1 VSETFGYDTRSR
13 MTTWTTSSPAT
24 TRTFSY
30 DGAGRLRKV
39 ARTGNGPANEVYYY
53 HVDDQIP
60 YEVRTAG
67 AVTTHLY
74 RHGVWGRR
82 ATTPTVYT
90 DTEQLLPMLAVRGT
104 ERVVRLVEQTQEG
117 LGAFGS
123 ALSKYNSPP
132 PLAGRPASSGP
143 LLAGVDG
150 WRGRGATGAHP

>member
-1 VSETFGYDTRSR
+1 

-53 HVDDQIP
+53 DVDDQIP

-67 AVTTHLY
+67 AVTTHLF
-74 RHGVWGRR
+74 RHGGWDRR

-104 ERVVRLVEQTQEG
+104 EQVVRLVEPDG
-117 LGAFGS
+117 H
-123 ALSKYNSPP
+123 ALYTR
-132 PLAGRPASSGP
+132 ARRRRRRRGWGRS
-143 LLAGVDG
+143 G
-150 WRGRGATGAHP
+150 WRCRSTT